1 MVGED
6 SSFAFLLLCM
16 GEDDLCF
23 AFLLKCVGEN
33 GLYFVQC
40 KEKDGLCFAFPLYAL
55 HLPISDGKPY
65 SVGNEPAPSI
75 LFFH

>member
-40 KEKDGLCFAFPLYAL
+40 KEKDGLCFAFPLYAATS
-55 HLPISDGKPY
+55 SDFGRQ
-65 SVGNEPAPSI
+65 AI
-75 LFFH
+75 LGRK